1 MAVLVESSDVIDGL
15 YHSETPRDGGAL
27 YAQVFTVAVP
37 EELSIAGTIR
47 LARLPQHAVLLPVLS
62 WIRCL
67 PATVALTVSLGWEA
81 YTDMETGLTVAAAP
95 TGLGTTLTIAA
106 GTPVLFSAFPAAPI
120 PRTFKG
126 PAVITCLT
134 AGAAIA
140 AAGVVS
146 GCIVYANHY

>member
-1 MAVLVESSDVIDGL
+1 MAVLVESSDLIDGV
-15 YHSETPRDGGAL
+15 YVTETPRDGGAVH
-27 YAQVFTVAVP
+27 AVVFTVAVP

-67 PATVALTVSLGWEA
+67 PATTSLTVSLGWEA
-81 YTDMETGLTVAAAP
+81 YTDIATGLAVAADP
-95 TGLGTTLTIAA
+95 DGLGTTLTIAA
-106 GTPVLFSAFPAAPI
+106 GTPVLFSAFPAAPL
-120 PRTFKG
+120 PRTFVG

-146 GCIVYANHY
+146 GCIVYATHY